1 MPGTYNITFTDSSGC
16 QTTINNLVI
25 YDAPV
30 LNIDSTSSISPSCFN
45 NANDGS
51 AYIQGAAYYGSQ
63 QVSQNQWP
71 VSYSWPNIN
80 PFPFNGYN
88 QTNLEPGTYTCYI
101 THGPS
106 GCVDSITVTVVDSTT
121 PFLVE
126 IVFDGVNLSKGQ
138 TQPAGVTVT
147 NYEWNTN
154 ESTQSILPQGNG
166 QYWLIVT
173 DNQGCISDTAFYN
186 LTSLNNDLVMIIY

>member
-1 MPGTYNITFTDSSGC
+1 M
-16 QTTINNLVI
+16 
-25 YDAPV
+25 
-30 LNIDSTSSISPSCFN
+30 
-45 NANDGS
+45 
-51 AYIQGAAYYGSQ
+51 
-63 QVSQNQWP
+63 
-71 VSYSWPNIN
+71 
-80 PFPFNGYN
+80 
-88 QTNLEPGTYTCYI
+88 
-101 THGPS
+101 
-106 GCVDSITVTVVDSTT
+106 DSITVTVVDSTT

-186 LTSLNNDLVMIIY
+186 LTSLNNDLVSDNLLKIYPNPTNGYLFIESEKNINEVLIYNNLGELVLNDSSLNKYKS

>member
-1 MPGTYNITFTDSSGC
+1 M
-16 QTTINNLVI
+16 
-25 YDAPV
+25 
-30 LNIDSTSSISPSCFN
+30 
-45 NANDGS
+45 
-51 AYIQGAAYYGSQ
+51 
-63 QVSQNQWP
+63 
-71 VSYSWPNIN
+71 
-80 PFPFNGYN
+80 
-88 QTNLEPGTYTCYI
+88 
-101 THGPS
+101 
-106 GCVDSITVTVVDSTT
+106 DSITVTVVDSTT

-126 IVFDGVNLSKGQ
+126 IIFDGVNLSKGQ

-186 LTSLNNDLVMIIY
+186 LLR